1 MASGNTL
8 AIFRAQDCQPPAT
21 AFAQFDTI
29 AGASTPAESIP
40 VLEFEDGTATS
51 GEYADFY
58 GVLPRTYGGGG
69 LTLTIYWLS
78 SATTGNCVWKAAFR
92 RIADDAEDLDTTA
105 HTYDYNSVTATT
117 ANAAGELDYAAI
129 TFTDGADMDSL
140 AVGEAF
146 ILRIFRD
153 GDDGGDTL
161 SGDAGLF
168 AVEIKET

>member
-21 AFAQFDTI
+21 AYAQFDTV

-40 VLEFEDGTATS
+40 VLDFEDGTATA

-58 GVLPRTYGGGG
+58 GILPRTYANGG
-69 LTLTIYWLS
+69 LTVYIHWLS
-78 SATTGNCVWKAAFR
+78 TATTGACVWKAAFR

-105 HTYDYNSVTATT
+105 HSYDYNAVTATT
-117 ANAAGELDYAAI
+117 ASAAGELDYASI

-153 GDDGGDTL
+153 ADDAGDTL
-161 SGDAGLF
+161 SGDASLF

>member
-8 AIFRAQDCQPPAT
+8 AIFRAQDNMPPAT
-21 AFAQFDTI
+21 AYAQFDVEVGT
-29 AGASTPAESIP
+29 STPAENIP
-40 VLEFEDGTATS
+40 VLDFEDGTATA

-58 GVLPRTYGGGG
+58 GVLPRTYAGGG
-69 LTLTIYWLS
+69 LTVYLHWLS
-78 SATTGNCVWKAAFR
+78 AATTGDCVWKAAFR
-92 RIADDAEDLDTTA
+92 RIADDAEDLNTTA

-117 ANAAGELDYAAI
+117 ASAAGELAYDTI

-140 AVGEAF
+140 AVGESF

-153 GDDGGDTL
+153 SDAAGDTL
-161 SGDAGLF
+161 AGDASLF

>member
-8 AIFRAQDCQPPAT
+8 IGFRAQDTCGPVTDYAQP
-21 AFAQFDTI
+21 DTE
-29 AGASTPAESIP
+29 AGTSTPAEAIP
-40 VLEFEDGTATS
+40 VLDFEDGTATA

-58 GVLPRTYGGGG
+58 GVFPRNYAGGG
-69 LTLTIYWLS
+69 LTLTLYWLS
-78 SATTGNCVWKAAFR
+78 AATTGDCVWKAAFR
-92 RIADDAEDLDTTA
+92 RIADDAEDLTTTA

-117 ANAAGELDYAAI
+117 ASAAGELDYAAI

-153 GDDGGDTL
+153 SDAAGDTL
-161 SGDAGLF
+161 AGDASLF